1 MRRILVLQ
9 LKRIGDAVL
18 TAPALGSLRLAFPDA
33 AITLVLAGA
42 CGQLGPLFP
51 GVDVLTWRPGSLN
64 AGVLARIARGGW
76 DAVLDFTG
84 SDRSALLALLSRAP
98 RRAGWEKFARGALRR
113 RASNRRSG
121 ASVRD
126 LHTIDFHHALV
137 RELVPDASVV
147 ADAGHLVIPDDVV
160 VPGLPDRFVAVHP
173 GTARAEKFWP
183 AGSWAEV
190 LRHLAGAH
198 GLPMVVTGGL
208 APEEQAHLAEVK
220 RAAGVDVLD
229 LSGKLTLAQLG
240 RVASACRAAVTVD
253 TGMMHLL
260 AAWERPQVC
269 LFGPTNPWHWAP
281 RHAAA
286 RILRGA
292 HDAGRTAPKTEPQ
305 PMAALPA
312 ARVTAALDDLLR
324 GGAGAPT
331 LTAPDPL

>member
-18 TAPALGSLRLAFPDA
+18 TAPALASLRRAFPDA

-64 AGVLARIARGGW
+64 AVILARIVRGGW
-76 DAVLDFTG
+76 EAVLDFTG

-98 RRAGWEKFARGALRR
+98 RRAGWEKFARSVLRR
-113 RASNRRSG
+113 RAWNCRSG

-137 RELVPDASVV
+137 RELVPGAPDVP
-147 ADAGHLVIPDDVV
+147 DAGHLVIPDEAG
-160 VPGLPDRFVAVHP
+160 VPGLPEAFVAVHP

-183 AGSWAEV
+183 AASWAEV
-190 LRHLAGAH
+190 LRHVAGAH
-198 GLPMVVTGGL
+198 GLPVVVTGGT
-208 APEEQAHLAEVK
+208 APEEQEHLAEI
-220 RAAGVDVLD
+220 RRLAGIATVD
-229 LSGKLTLAQLG
+229 LSGKLSLTGLA

-281 RHAAA
+281 RHQAA
-286 RILRGA
+286 RVLRGRSEF
-292 HDAGRTAPKTEPQ
+292 GRTAPKTEPQ
-305 PMAALPA
+305 PMADLPA

-324 GGAGAPT
+324 GGADAPT
-331 LTAPDPL
+331 LVAPEPL